1 MLSIGKGNN
10 LVYFYTISMVYNK
23 DYSINRPL
31 FHLLSLLTA
40 VYFDYSLV
48 RGQCDQIGQNFTTWA
63 TLGYFL
69 QTQFL
74 QKQAVSIHGL
84 LWVFKGFK
92 SGLK

>member
-1 MLSIGKGNN
+1 MLSIEKGNN

-31 FHLLSLLTA
+31 FHLLYLLTA
-40 VYFDYSLV
+40 VYFNYSLV
-48 RGQCDQIGQNFTTWA
+48 RDQRDQIGRNFITI
-63 TLGYFL
+63 LGYFL
-69 QTQFL
+69 QNQFL